1 MKEEELS
8 RLILD
13 SPRNTT
19 IDLVPSERL
28 TDILPE
34 KRSITPWD
42 ASAGGGTAWEFDP
55 LSEREM
61 LEGLKLF
68 VENLTCDCAFITQSQ
83 QI

>member
-19 IDLVPSERL
+19 VDLVRSERL

-42 ASAGGGTAWEFDP
+42 ASAGGGTEWGIRSP
-55 LSEREM
+55 L
-61 LEGLKLF
+61 
-68 VENLTCDCAFITQSQ
+68 
-83 QI
+83 